1 MNRKHMVRFGLVAV
15 WVLAATMPAHAQR
28 AGENAVTAAQDAFG
42 TQVGNES
49 IGLYSAGDV
58 RGFSPTEAGNLRLEG
73 LYFDRQGD
81 TTNRI
86 VRGTTVRVGITAQS
100 YPFPAPTGIA
110 DTNLRIPGERA
121 VTSAIATFGP
131 YEAGTLEVDSQF
143 PLVAE
148 KLSMGAGAMVQHEKG
163 STRNPSFVWNVGGIF
178 RWRPNDNF
186 ELIPFGAA
194 NFRNDREA
202 GHTVL
207 TAAGN
212 ILPPR
217 IDRSV
222 YYGQE
227 WVQLSSQQS
236 AWGFVARA
244 DLPGDWTFRA
254 GFFRS
259 LNYRIEQGENF
270 FRNTQADGRT
280 DRFAIIFPGNSL
292 GSYSG
297 EARAS
302 RTFVEG
308 QRRHT
313 VHLNFRGRYKK
324 RTFGGTTTIPLG
336 PGFIGI
342 PDPEPLP
349 AFTLGALSRN
359 KVHQGTAGVAYE
371 GLWANVGE
379 IGLGLQKTY
388 YHRTTDQPNTA
399 LITQKDKPWLI
410 NATGALY
417 ITRDL
422 ALFGSYAR
430 GLEESGE
437 APQNAINRGES
448 VPATRT
454 SQIDAGLRYAITPRV
469 RAVAA
474 VFEVKKPF
482 FNLDAGNVF
491 AQLGNVRHRG
501 IEASLTGQ
509 PVEGLTMVAGT
520 VLLQA
525 RVTGPAVALGRT
537 GRVPLGRYP
546 HIVRLNL
553 QYGPKAWR
561 GLALDGQVENQS
573 ARYGDLLNTM
583 RVPSATI
590 FTMGGRYTFKVNDV
604 NAMLRAQVQNVTNEF
619 NWVPSATGQY
629 FVLEQRRFTVS
640 LTADF

>member
-1 MNRKHMVRFGLVAV
+1 MNRSMYRYGLVAA
-15 WVLAATMPAHAQR
+15 WMLSAATPAYAQR
-28 AGENAVTAAQDAFG
+28 ANENAVTAAQDAFG

-49 IGLYSAGDV
+49 IGLYSANDV

-110 DTNLRIPGERA
+110 DTNLRIPGEKA
-121 VTSAIATFGP
+121 VTSAIATFGAF
-131 YEAGTLEVDSQF
+131 EAGTLEVDAQF
-143 PLVAE
+143 PLVAD

-163 STRNPSFVWNVGGIF
+163 PTRNPSFVWNVGGIF
-178 RWRPNDNF
+178 RWRPNDSF

-202 GHTVL
+202 GHNVL
-207 TAAGN
+207 TAGAF
-212 ILPPR
+212 LPPP

-244 DLPGDWTFRA
+244 DLPAGWTFRA

-302 RTFVEG
+302 RSFTEG
-308 QRRHT
+308 SRRHT
-313 VHLNFRGRYKK
+313 VHLNVRGRYKK
-324 RTFGGTTTIPLG
+324 RTFGGSTTIPLG
-336 PGFIGI
+336 PGFIGVA
-342 PDPEPLP
+342 DEEVLP
-349 AFTLGALSRN
+349 PYTLGPLSRS

-371 GLWANVGE
+371 GIWANVGE
-379 IGLGLQKTY
+379 LGLGVQKTFY
-388 YHRTTDQPNTA
+388 KRTSEQPNVPFVTSKDQP
-399 LITQKDKPWLI
+399 WLL
-410 NATGALY
+410 NATAAVY
-417 ITRDL
+417 VTSDL
-422 ALFGSYAR
+422 AVFGSYAR

-454 SQIDAGLRYAITPRV
+454 SQVDFGLRYAITPRMRIV
-469 RAVAA
+469 GAL
-474 VFEVKKPF
+474 FEVKKPF
-482 FNLDAGNVF
+482 FNLDTTNIF
-491 AQLGNVRHRG
+491 TRLGDVRHRG
-501 IEASLTGQ
+501 AEISFTGQ
-509 PVEGLTMVAGT
+509 PIEGLTMVAGT

-525 RVTGPAVALGRT
+525 RVSGAAVTTGRT

-561 GLALDGQVENQS
+561 GLSIDGQVENGAS
-573 ARYGDLLNTM
+573 RYGNLLNTV
-583 RVPSATI
+583 RVPAT
-590 FTMGGRYTFKVNDV
+590 TTLNLGGRYSFKVSDIS
-604 NAMLRAQVQNVTNEF
+604 ATLRAQVQNVTNAF
-619 NWVPSATGQY
+619 GWDPSATGTY
-629 FVLEQRRFTVS
+629 FPINQRRVTIS
-640 LTADF
+640 LSADF